1 MWRTVPAWQ
10 ATTCVGLC
18 AAKLALVAAAL
29 GGLQGM
35 LPLSPRAQSWCLA
48 CAMALGLPLCGLLLT
63 HRARALRWRP
73 RLSHRPSPDVVA
85 ERRRIARE
93 LHDRVGS
100 QLVTAL
106 TLAGAGQPGEPVR
119 TALERCLFDLRMVVD
134 SMDSDDASVTDRL
147 ARLRHRIQPALER
160 RGIRMVWDV
169 QVIDDVPPLQR
180 HCAGH
185 LAAIVQEALSNALQ
199 HSGATQVCVSVHFL
213 VASGAW
219 HVEISDNGRGLR
231 VPPGDGET
239 AAGSGLAGMRWR
251 ARQAGGKLRFQSGP
265 EGGTCVSVFVPGDAA
280 VV

>member
-10 ATTCVGLC
+10 ATACVGLC
-18 AAKLALVAAAL
+18 AAQLALVAAAL
-29 GGLQGM
+29 GAHQGL
-35 LPLSPRAQSWCLA
+35 LPLGARAQAWYLA
-48 CAMALGLPLCGLLLT
+48 AALALGLPLCAWLLA

-73 RLSHRPSPDVVA
+73 RLSHRPSADVVA

-106 TLAGAGQPGEPVR
+106 TLSDAGQPGEPVR

-134 SMDSDDASVTDRL
+134 SMDADDESVTDRL

-160 RGIRMVWDV
+160 RGIHMVWDV
-169 QVIDDVPPLQR
+169 QVVDDVPPLQR

-199 HSGATQVCVSVHFL
+199 HSGATQICVSVHFL
-213 VASGAW
+213 AASGAW
-219 HVEISDNGRGLR
+219 HIAISDNGRGLR
-231 VPPGDGET
+231 MPPGDGET
-239 AAGSGLAGMRWR
+239 AAGSGLAGMHWR
-251 ARQAGGKLRFQSGP
+251 AREAGGTLRLQSRP

>member
-10 ATTCVGLC
+10 ATACVGLC
-18 AAKLALVAAAL
+18 AAQLMLVATALGALQALLPLGARAQAWCLAAAL
-29 GGLQGM
+29 
-35 LPLSPRAQSWCLA
+35 
-48 CAMALGLPLCGLLLT
+48 ALGLQLCAWLLV

-73 RLSHRPSPDVVA
+73 RLSHRPSADVVA

-100 QLVTAL
+100 QLVSAM
-106 TLAGAGQPGEPVR
+106 TLADAGQPGEPVR

-134 SMDSDDASVTDRL
+134 SMDSDDESVTDRL

-160 RGIRMVWDV
+160 RGICMVWDV
-169 QVIDDVPPLQR
+169 QVVDDVPPLQR

-185 LAAIVQEALSNALQ
+185 LAAIIQEALSNALQ
-199 HSGATQVCVSVHFL
+199 HSGATQICVSVHFL
-213 VASGAW
+213 AASGAW
-219 HVEISDNGRGLR
+219 HIAISDNGRGLR

-251 ARQAGGKLRFQSGP
+251 ARQAGGKLRLQSGP